1 MNKVKRAY
9 EDYAMYFEEGRLNDA
24 EIAKELCVSRANV
37 CKMRQKWESS
47 KDNPKEFDSD
57 NKITICKTTLN
68 SILDRVLETNAKA
81 RELKSQFSIAKS
93 QLGLKFM
100 KAFNNYLELELED
113 CIEEIDLLE
122 REIKMI
128 QNKGNSRE
136 LQDKKIKLKDL
147 KREKE
152 DKTMKLCYETMKKLK
167 IADLDEGRFKFGG

>member
-1 MNKVKRAY
+1 MSKIKRGY
-9 EDYAMYFEEGRLNDA
+9 EDYAMYFSEGQLSDT
-24 EIAKELCVSRANV
+24 EIAKELGVSRANV
-37 CKMRQKWESS
+37 CKMRQKWENI
-47 KDNPKEFDSD
+47 KDNPKEFFSES
-57 NKITICKTTLN
+57 KVTICKTTLN

-100 KAFNNYLELELED
+100 RAFNNYLELELED
-113 CIEEIDLLE
+113 CIEEINLLE
-122 REIKMI
+122 REIKMSKK
-128 QNKGNSRE
+128 KGNSRE

-167 IADLDEGRFKFGG
+167 IADLDESRFKFGG

>member
-1 MNKVKRAY
+1 
-9 EDYAMYFEEGRLNDA
+9 
-24 EIAKELCVSRANV
+24 
-37 CKMRQKWESS
+37 
-47 KDNPKEFDSD
+47 
-57 NKITICKTTLN
+57 
-68 SILDRVLETNAKA
+68 
-81 RELKSQFSIAKS
+81 
-93 QLGLKFM
+93 M
-100 KAFNNYLELELED
+100 KAFNNYLELELKD

-167 IADLDEGRFKFGG
+167 IADLDGSRFKFGG